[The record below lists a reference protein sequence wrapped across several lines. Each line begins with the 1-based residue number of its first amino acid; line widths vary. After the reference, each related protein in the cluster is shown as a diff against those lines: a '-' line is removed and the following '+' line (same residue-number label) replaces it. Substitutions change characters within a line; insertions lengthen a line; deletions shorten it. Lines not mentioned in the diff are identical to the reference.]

1 LPHHIV
7 GHVAAVDE
15 HPEPVQLSNDLLPE
29 PREAA
34 VGVIARRR
42 VRPGQVVVVGKR
54 HVRRAE
60 ASELIDR
67 VLDSLRAK
75 GPSDTSHAQ
84 LPVFAEVLVELDR
97 SDEFAESVARMNHSP
112 WVSAAETYIDGR
124 YAEAADLYRT
134 LSVADEAWA
143 HVRAARSLL
152 EAGARAD
159 ADVQLQK
166 ALVFFRSVG
175 ATRSISEGEA
185 LLAATA

>member
-1 LPHHIV
+1 M
-7 GHVAAVDE
+7 
-15 HPEPVQLSNDLLPE
+15 
-29 PREAA
+29 
-34 VGVIARRR
+34 
-42 VRPGQVVVVGKR
+42 KR
-54 HVRRAE
+54 IERHKLKE
-60 ASELIDR
+60 N
-67 VLDSLRAK
+67 
-75 GPSDTSHAQ
+75 
-84 LPVFAEVLVELDR
+84 
-97 SDEFAESVARMNHSP
+97 EFAESVARMNHSP

-143 HVRAARSLL
+143 RLRAARSLL

-166 ALVFFRSVG
+166 ALAFFRSVG